1 MFLIS
6 PKDKVQPLFSFLCC
20 IGRQVLPIF
29 DKLLSWRALSSVNST
44 VKNAL
49 LCGTFFNR
57 NIYDGYFHI
66 SFDILFSRGLVDKGR
81 TLVPAMI
88 LVPNHR

>member
-1 MFLIS
+1 MFLTS
-6 PKDKVQPLFSFLCC
+6 TEDKVQPLFCFLFC

-57 NIYDGYFHI
+57 NISDGFFHI
-66 SFDILFSRGLVDKGR
+66 IFFHIRFFKGS
-81 TLVPAMI
+81 T
-88 LVPNHR
+88 